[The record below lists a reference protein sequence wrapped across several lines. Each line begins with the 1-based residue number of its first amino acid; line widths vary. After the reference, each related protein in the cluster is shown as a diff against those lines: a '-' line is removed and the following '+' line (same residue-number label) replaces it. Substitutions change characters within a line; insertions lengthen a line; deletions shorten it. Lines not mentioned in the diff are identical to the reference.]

1 MTTFVIAIVITCA
14 IITIIIVV
22 IIIIIIIIAIVIIII
37 IIIMIIIAIVII
49 MVSSASAK
57 TLAHPS
63 LPLQRRALAG
73 TSDHVLGVP
82 WLKPSNDHI
91 HQLNPE

>member
-22 IIIIIIIIAIVIIII
+22 II

-82 WLKPSNDHI
+82 WLKPANDHI